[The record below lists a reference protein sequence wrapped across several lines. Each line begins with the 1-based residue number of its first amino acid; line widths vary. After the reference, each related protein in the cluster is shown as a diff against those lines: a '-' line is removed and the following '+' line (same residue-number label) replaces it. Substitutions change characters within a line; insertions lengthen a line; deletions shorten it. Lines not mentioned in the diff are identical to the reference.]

1 MGALV
6 SHGDARTPGIPGPVR
21 TEIDELFEGRPLSA
35 LQISVIVLCSI
46 AVMFDGYDVQLMALT
61 VPVLSSAWNLPPVS
75 FTAALTTSILGMGIG
90 AALFAPL
97 GDRIGRRAVL
107 VASLVVVGA
116 GSFACAASDST
127 TGLVVWRFV
136 TGLGLGGSMPNAFA
150 LTSDYMPRKR
160 RSTMLIAMYCNM
172 ATGALLAGLTAP
184 SLIARFGWQAPFV
197 VGGILPVAAAVLLLF
212 AAPESLKFLLH
223 RKPHHG
229 SIRRLLQRVAPDVD
243 PATVYAQPPPVA
255 VAGSIRDL
263 LIPLYR
269 ERTLW
274 LWIAYAMNAFALY
287 LVVSWLPTLLVGA
300 GWSNAQALQAAAFNQ
315 VGGILGGL
323 GLAWCIN
330 RLGAERTLVASFA
343 LSAIV
348 LLGFQVVPSGF
359 WSWGALLLLVG
370 ACFGGA
376 QFAIPTL
383 AAAYYP
389 APILATGTGWA
400 SAIARVGAF
409 AAPLTGGALLA
420 LELDPSQ
427 VLSLLAFPALVA
439 GAAMLALHRCGR
451 KFA

>member
-1 MGALV
+1 MSAP
-6 SHGDARTPGIPGPVR
+6 APVR
-21 TEIDELFEGRPLSA
+21 TEIDELFDGRPLSG
-35 LQISVIVLCSI
+35 LQISVIVLCALAI
-46 AVMFDGYDVQLMALT
+46 LFDGYDVQLMALT
-61 VPVLSSAWNLPPVS
+61 VPVLSSAWGLPPVS
-75 FTAALTTSILGMGIG
+75 FTPALSTSILGMGIG

-107 VASLVVVGA
+107 VASLVAVGA
-116 GSFACAASDST
+116 SSFACATSDST
-127 TGLVVWRFV
+127 TELVLWRFV

-160 RSTMLIAMYCNM
+160 RSTLLIVMYCNM
-172 ATGALLAGLTAP
+172 ATGALLASLTAP
-184 SLIARFGWQAPFV
+184 WLIGNYGWQGPFV
-197 VGGILPVAAAVLLLF
+197 VGGILPIAAAVLLLV

-223 RKPHHG
+223 RRPDDA
-229 SIRRLLQRVAPDVD
+229 SIPKLLKRVAPDVD

-269 ERTLW
+269 GRTLW
-274 LWIAYAMNAFALY
+274 LWVGFAMNAFVLY
-287 LVVSWLPTLLVGA
+287 LLVSWLPTLLVGA

-323 GLAWCIN
+323 GLAWLMN
-330 RLGAERTLVASFA
+330 RLGAERTLVAAFA
-343 LSAIV
+343 VSAVV
-348 LLGFQVVPSGF
+348 LMGFQVVPSGF
-359 WSWGALLLLVG
+359 WSWGALLLLAG

-420 LELDPSQ
+420 MKFAPPQ
-427 VLSLLAFPALVA
+427 VLSLLALPALVA
-439 GAAMLALHRCGR
+439 GAAMFALWRR
-451 KFA
+451 RSPT